1 VSKAI
6 TLPDELAS
14 NAILATAEMCCPYGS
29 EVRAYVRW
37 SDRGESDLFGKQWVQ
52 MTAISGLGSPKFPF
66 TANSNLSKNEYDFRP
81 TRWAWFG
88 SNTTPTIRAYQVLLM
103 YTTNLSGSGKVY
115 SKLPATR
122 NFRMSSFRSI

>member
-1 VSKAI
+1 
-6 TLPDELAS
+6 
-14 NAILATAEMCCPYGS
+14 M
-29 EVRAYVRW
+29 RW

-52 MTAISGLGSPKFPF
+52 MTALNGLGSPKFPF